1 MLIQAPTNTATR
13 GAGAMGTMALLTL
26 LGTTLTGGYEL
37 VCVPRFTSYDAT
49 IQELRA
55 DNRELRRENTEIL
68 VNLAHRSLDPS
79 S

>member
-1 MLIQAPTNTATR
+1 MHIQTSTEASTR
-13 GAGAMGTMALLTL
+13 GAGAMGTIAILTL

-37 VCVPRFTSYDAT
+37 VCVPRFTSYDTT

-68 VNLAHRSLDPS
+68 VNLAHRSLES
-79 S
+79 ST